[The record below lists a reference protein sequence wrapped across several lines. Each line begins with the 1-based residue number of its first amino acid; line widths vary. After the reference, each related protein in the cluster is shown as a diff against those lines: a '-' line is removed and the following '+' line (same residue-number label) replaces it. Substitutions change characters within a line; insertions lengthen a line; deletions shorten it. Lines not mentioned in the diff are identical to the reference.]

1 MHSIIIIITTAT
13 AATTTTAAATST
25 ATTTSTIYPL
35 DTILLLYIALLF
47 GINNA
52 GIAVANMLAS
62 GFNYRIS
69 VSISALGFITGA
81 LLEGWKMG
89 SVIMLE
95 DYTTTSVVT
104 AIMLSIFSFL
114 HIPVSMVNIIF
125 ASYIGSTIEATPTT
139 NTASVIAW
147 WIVTP
152 FIALL
157 TTISIY
163 HIVVRF
169 TARLSLV
176 NLFRFYSL
184 MLPVVTFYASYTI
197 GANNLGLLYSMS
209 SRYIVVDDTTLTP
222 ALANGI
228 YMMLAILLVFVIGMI
243 KGRSIARFL
252 SEEIVGYTPATIL
265 SGISS
270 SSIILWLSTQIQI
283 PLPFSQMLISSLI
296 GINMIRKP
304 HVYNKRSLL
313 LLVSSWLGSTLLS
326 FIITFAIT
334 NYIN

>member
-1 MHSIIIIITTAT
+1 MHSVITV
-13 AATTTTAAATST
+13 
-25 ATTTSTIYPL
+25 TSTIYPL

-69 VSISALGFITGA
+69 VSISALGFISGA

-89 SVIMLE
+89 SVITLE

-104 AIMLSIFSFL
+104 AILLSIFSFL

-125 ASYIGSTIEATPTT
+125 ASYIGSTIEATPITT
-139 NTASVIAW
+139 HTVSVIAW
-147 WIVTP
+147 WIITP

-163 HIVVRF
+163 HIIVRF
-169 TARLSLV
+169 TTRLSLV
-176 NLFRFYSL
+176 NLLRFYSL

-209 SRYIVVDDTTLTP
+209 NRYITVDDTTTP
-222 ALANGI
+222 TPANGI

-243 KGRSIARFL
+243 KGRSITRFL
-252 SEEIVGYTPATIL
+252 SEEIVGYTPATIV

-270 SSIILWLSTQIQI
+270 SSIILWLSTQMQI

-326 FIITFAIT
+326 FLITFAIT

>member
-1 MHSIIIIITTAT
+1 MHSIIII
-13 AATTTTAAATST
+13 TTAA
-25 ATTTSTIYPL
+25 TSTIYPL
-35 DTILLLYIALLF
+35 DTIILLYIALLF

-69 VSISALGFITGA
+69 VSISALGFIAGA

-125 ASYIGSTIEATPTT
+125 ASYIGSTIETTPAT

-147 WIVTP
+147 WIITP

-157 TTISIY
+157 TTISLY
-163 HIVVRF
+163 HIIVRF
-169 TARLSLV
+169 TTRLSLI

-209 SRYIVVDDTTLTP
+209 NRYIAVDDTPTP

-243 KGRSIARFL
+243 KGRSTTRFL
-252 SEEIVGYTPATIL
+252 SEEVVGYTPATIL

-270 SSIILWLSTQIQI
+270 SSIILWLSTQMQI